1 MQNLPLLIEQCL
13 ANNRLAQKQLYEG
26 YFDYLI
32 RICHR
37 YEPNYQDAA
46 ALLNQGF
53 LKILNNLNTYDASK
67 PFLPWIKRIMV
78 NEALDYLRRKDKLS
92 KNKTSLSQE
101 NWEVEAVEEA
111 IVEDTDHLIYDDY
124 LEMLA
129 NLPHMEKTVFNLFVI
144 DDFGHKAI
152 AALLQISERTSKRY
166 LLSARLL
173 LQNEIKEKITLLK
186 FEK

>member
-1 MQNLPLLIEQCL
+1 MQNLNLLIEQCL

-37 YEPNYQDAA
+37 YEHNYQDAA

-53 LKILNNLNTYDASK
+53 LKILNNLNSYDTSK

-78 NEALDYLRRKDKLS
+78 NEALDYLRKKNRLS
-92 KNKTSLSQE
+92 KNTVHLSDDG
-101 NWEVEAVEEA
+101 WEQDIEEDED
-111 IVEDTDHLIYDDY
+111 ILEDTEHLIYDDY
-124 LEMLA
+124 LKMLA

-144 DDFGHKAI
+144 DNFGHKVI
-152 AALLQISERTSKRY
+152 ADLLDISERTSKRY

-173 LQNEIKEKITLLK
+173 LQNDIKEKLTLLK
-186 FEK
+186 GA